1 MDWDVL
7 FVFVVGSYNTKGNL
21 AEMAEACI
29 DWQTRHLVGDGLQL
43 GGGVTKHYEG
53 SGDRSRVFWCFQNHS
68 RFCHFHQYTRNTKY
82 RCRNSFWSLV
92 DGPHNDQIYSH
103 VGHLLD
109 GTIDLVGKDK

>member
-68 RFCHFHQYTRNTKY
+68 RFCHFHQYTRNTKASGALWMG
-82 RCRNSFWSLV
+82 RITIKFIHMS
-92 DGPHNDQIYSH
+92 DIY
-103 VGHLLD
+103 
-109 GTIDLVGKDK
+109 

>member
-53 SGDRSRVFWCFQNHS
+53 SGTDLEFFGA
-68 RFCHFHQYTRNTKY
+68 FKTI
-82 RCRNSFWSLV
+82 V
-92 DGPHNDQIYSH
+92 DFVTSISTQGTEIPCKKQ
-103 VGHLLD
+103 LLEPC
-109 GTIDLVGKDK
+109 GWAA